1 MSDEPRRIF
10 RLPSASDSVERE
22 VDDEIRFHIDTRS
35 QELERDGMTPAAA
48 QEQARREFGDAAAA
62 RTELAAIDR
71 HRVSRAERGDWWSG
85 LGQDARFAVR
95 GLRRARGF
103 AAAALLTLALGI
115 GAATA
120 MLSVVDSI
128 LLSPLPY
135 PNHDRVVLVW
145 TTARLPEI
153 QSDALPFS
161 AGNFLALRD
170 RARSFDDLA
179 AFRSSRLTIT
189 DGAEP
194 EQLPGARVSAGL
206 FEVLGV
212 RPLLGRTFDATD
224 DEPGAARATILS
236 YGLWQRRF
244 GGDPGV
250 VGRSVQLNGTPY
262 TVVGIM
268 PRGFDFPRGAELPG
282 GLQFPSRTEI
292 WTPLAFTP
300 RDLQQ
305 RGTLN
310 IAVAGSLRPGVSAA
324 QAREEVDRIMH
335 AMAPEFGGKPEE
347 WGGNVVRMQ
356 EAATQGV
363 RGGLLLL
370 LGAVGLVLLVAC
382 TNVSN
387 LLLVRTASRQRELA
401 VRAALGAGRGRLV
414 RQLVSE
420 NVLLALLG
428 AGLGVLLAVWATR
441 ALAGILPPSLP
452 RADDIAV
459 SWRVLLAALAV
470 AVATGSAF
478 GYAAVLHA
486 SPSGLAGSLRD
497 GGRTS
502 GGAPHARLRR
512 GLVVGEV
519 ALSLM
524 LLVGGALLLE
534 SFIRLQRVAPGFDP
548 EDAIAATVSLPADP
562 DADFIAQQPRWADI
576 GATLVERVRAI
587 PGVRAAGLVSSLP
600 LTGAMEATTVS
611 VVGRPAANPSD
622 RPHVQYQI
630 ASPGYFTATGIPLIR
645 GRAFDSHDD
654 LNAPRV
660 VMISA
665 AAAAKYWPG
674 RDAIGERIRIFDTT
688 ATEIV
693 GIVGDVRQLSL
704 SEPAEPTLY
713 IPAAQFAYPVY
724 SLVVRSSADPASLTK
739 ALRDAARKSA
749 PGTTLTGVRTLDAV
763 FSESLAQRRF
773 AMLLVSCFAA
783 AALLLAAVGLYGVIA
798 YGVSQRVHEIGI
810 RLALGAGAADVQ
822 RLVIREGVTLTL
834 VGLVVGAAAA
844 IALSGLLRRQL
855 YEVSPADP
863 ATYLGIGA
871 LLVAVAVAAS
881 WVPAWRASRVEPV
894 RALRGE

>member
-1 MSDEPRRIF
+1 MSDDPRRIF
-10 RLPSASDSVERE
+10 RLSSARNSVERD

-35 QELERDGMTPAAA
+35 QELERDGMAPAAA
-48 QEQARREFGDAAAA
+48 REQAGREFGDAAAA

-71 HRVSRAERGDWWSG
+71 HRVSRATRGDWWSG
-85 LGQDARFAVR
+85 LRQDVRFAVR
-95 GLRRARGF
+95 SLGRARGF
-103 AAAALLTLALGI
+103 AVAALLTLALGI

-120 MLSVVDSI
+120 MLSVVDGI

-135 PNHDRVVLVW
+135 PNHDRIALVW

-153 QSDALPFS
+153 QSDELPFS

-170 RARSFDDLA
+170 RARSFDELA
-179 AFRSSRLTIT
+179 AFRSRGFTIT
-189 DGAEP
+189 DGTEP

-212 RPLLGRTFDATD
+212 RPLIGRTFEAND
-224 DEPGAARATILS
+224 DEPGAARATILG

-250 VGRSVQLNGTPY
+250 VGRAVRLDGASY

-282 GLQFPSRTEI
+282 GLQFASRTEI

-310 IAVAGSLRPGVSAA
+310 IAVAGSLRPGVTAA
-324 QAREEVDRIMH
+324 QARDEVDRIMH

-356 EAATQGV
+356 EAATQEV

-401 VRAALGAGRGRLV
+401 VRSALGAGRGRLV

-428 AGLGVLLAVWATR
+428 GSIGVLLAAWAAR
-441 ALAGILPPSLP
+441 VLAGILPPGLP
-452 RADDIAV
+452 RAEDIAV
-459 SWRVLLAALAV
+459 SWRVLLAAFAV

-497 GGRTS
+497 GGRAA
-502 GGAPHARLRR
+502 GGTAHARLRR
-512 GLVVGEV
+512 VLVVVEV
-519 ALSLM
+519 ALSLV

-534 SFIRLQRVAPGFDP
+534 SFIRLQRVTPGFDP
-548 EDAIAATVSLPADP
+548 EAAIAATVSLPSDP
-562 DADFIAQQPRWADI
+562 EADFPAQQPRWADM
-576 GATLVERVRAI
+576 GATLVARVRAI

-611 VVGRPAANPSD
+611 VVGRPAADPAD
-622 RPHVQYQI
+622 RPHLQYQI
-630 ASPGYFTATGIPLIR
+630 ASPGYFAAMGIPVMS
-645 GRAFDSHDD
+645 GRAFDNHDD
-654 LNAPRV
+654 ADAPRV
-660 VMISA
+660 AMISA

-674 RDAIGERIRIFDTT
+674 ANALGERIRIFDTT

-693 GIVGDVRQLSL
+693 GVVGDVRQSSL

-713 IPAAQFAYPVY
+713 IPAAQFSYPVY
-724 SLVVRSSADPASLTK
+724 SLVVRSSADPASLTR
-739 ALRDAARKSA
+739 ALRDAARQGA
-749 PGTTLTGVRTLDAV
+749 PGTTLTDVRTLDAV
-763 FSESLAQRRF
+763 FAESLAQRRF
-773 AMLLVSCFAA
+773 AMLLVGCFAA

-798 YGVSQRVHEIGI
+798 YGVSQRAHEIGI
-810 RLALGAGAADVQ
+810 RLALGARAADVQ

-834 VGLVVGAAAA
+834 AGLVVGAAAA
-844 IALSGLLRRQL
+844 VALSGLLRRQL

-863 ATYLGIGA
+863 ATYVGIGA
-871 LLVAVAVAAS
+871 LLVVVAIAAS

>member
-1 MSDEPRRIF
+1 MSDDLRRIF
-10 RLPSASDSVERE
+10 RLPGARNSVERD

-35 QELERDGMTPAAA
+35 QELERNGMTPAAA
-48 QEQARREFGDAAAA
+48 QEQARREFGDPTAA
-62 RTELAAIDR
+62 RSELAAIDR
-71 HRVSRAERGDWWSG
+71 HRVSRASRGDLWSG
-85 LGQDARFAVR
+85 LRQDVRFAVR
-95 GLRRARGF
+95 SLGRARGF
-103 AAAALLTLALGI
+103 ATAALLTLALGI

-120 MLSVVDSI
+120 MLSVVDGI

-135 PNHDRVVLVW
+135 PNHDRIALVW

-153 QSDALPFS
+153 QSDELPFS

-170 RARSFDDLA
+170 RARSFDELA
-179 AFRSSRLTIT
+179 AFRSSGFTIT
-189 DGAEP
+189 DGTEP

-212 RPLLGRTFDATD
+212 RPLLGRTFDAND
-224 DEPGAARATILS
+224 DAPGAARATILS

-244 GGDPGV
+244 GGDPGI
-250 VGRSVQLNGTPY
+250 VGRAVHLNGASY
-262 TVVGIM
+262 TIVGIM

-282 GLQFPSRTEI
+282 GLQFASRTEI
-292 WTPLAFTP
+292 WTPLVFTP

-310 IAVAGSLRPGVSAA
+310 IAVAGSLRPGVAAA
-324 QAREEVDRIMH
+324 QAREEVVRIMH

-356 EAATQGV
+356 EAATREV

-370 LGAVGLVLLVAC
+370 LGAVGLVLVVAC
-382 TNVSN
+382 TNVSS

-420 NVLLALLG
+420 NVLLTLLG
-428 AGLGVLLAVWATR
+428 AGLGVMLAAWATR
-441 ALAGILPPSLP
+441 ALAGILPPGLP
-452 RADDIAV
+452 RAEDIAV
-459 SWRVLLAALAV
+459 SWRVLLAAFAV

-497 GGRTS
+497 GGRTA
-502 GGAPHARLRR
+502 GGSSHARLRR
-512 GLVVGEV
+512 ALVVGEV

-548 EDAIAATVSLPADP
+548 EGAIAATVSLPSDP
-562 DADFIAQQPRWADI
+562 EADFLAQQAGWAAV
-576 GATLVERVRAI
+576 GATLVARVQAI
-587 PGVRAAGLVSSLP
+587 SGVRAAGLVSSLP

-611 VVGRPAANPSD
+611 VVGRPAVDPSD
-622 RPHVQYQI
+622 RPHLQYQI
-630 ASPGYFTATGIPLIR
+630 ASPGYFAAMGIPVMR
-645 GRAFDSHDD
+645 GRSIDSHDD

-660 VMISA
+660 AMISA

-674 RDAIGERIRIFDTT
+674 RDAIGERLRIFDTT

-713 IPAAQFAYPVY
+713 IPAAQFAYPAY
-724 SLVVRSSADPASLTK
+724 SLVVRSSAAPASLTR
-739 ALRDAARKSA
+739 ALHDAARQSV
-749 PGTTLTGVRTLDAV
+749 PGTTLTDVRTLDAV
-763 FSESLAQRRF
+763 FAESLAQRRF
-773 AMLLVSCFAA
+773 AMLLVGCFAA

-810 RLALGAGAADVQ
+810 RLALGARAADVQ

-834 VGLVVGAAAA
+834 AGLVVGAAAA
-844 IALSGLLRRQL
+844 VALSGLLRRQL

-863 ATYLGIGA
+863 ATYVGIGA
-871 LLVAVAVAAS
+871 LLVVVAVAAS